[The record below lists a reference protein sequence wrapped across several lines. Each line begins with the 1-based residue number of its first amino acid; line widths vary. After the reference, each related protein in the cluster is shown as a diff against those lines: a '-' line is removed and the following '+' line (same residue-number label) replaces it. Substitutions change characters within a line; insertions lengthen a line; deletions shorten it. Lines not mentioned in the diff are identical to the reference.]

1 MAPTSTATD
10 GEGVHGPH
18 VVIVEHEHV
27 LRVVLHGECDFSRI
41 PELDRALRTI
51 TLDGARLV
59 HLDLTDLAFADVATI
74 RRLAA
79 FTGDAKRIGH
89 DVTTSGA
96 HHGLRQVAELL
107 QAKDAL
113 GLS

>member
-1 MAPTSTATD
+1 MAPRSTTTD
-10 GEGVHGPH
+10 ADGVHGPH
-18 VVIVEHEHV
+18 VETVEHEYV

-41 PELDRALRTI
+41 PELDQALRNI

-59 HLDLTDLAFADVATI
+59 HLDLTHLAFADVATI

-79 FTGDAKRIGH
+79 FTADAKRTGH

-96 HHGLRQVAELL
+96 HHGLRQVADLL
-107 QAKDAL
+107 QARDAL

>member
-1 MAPTSTATD
+1 MAHTATTSDAD
-10 GEGVHGPH
+10 GVQELRVHSVTH
-18 VVIVEHEHV
+18 KHV
-27 LRVVLHGECDFSRI
+27 LRIAVHGESDFSTLH
-41 PELDRALRTI
+41 ELDRALADI

-59 HLDLTDLAFADVATI
+59 HLDLAHLAFADVATV

-79 FTGDAKRIGH
+79 FTGDAKRSGH

-96 HHGLRQVAELL
+96 HHTLRKVADLL
-107 QAKDAL
+107 HAQDDL